1 MSELYLTILS
11 AYLCTEVSNELKTEL
26 SEEQLKKLQKVFS
39 EVTFKLVVEMS
50 KKNQENKLFNTNNN

>member
-1 MSELYLTILS
+1 MSEFYLTMLS
-11 AYLCTEVSNELKTEL
+11 AYLCTEVSDKLKPEF
-26 SEEQLKKLQKVFS
+26 SEDQLQKLQEAFS

>member
-11 AYLCTEVSNELKTEL
+11 AYLCTEVSNELKTEFN
-26 SEEQLKKLQKVFS
+26 EEQLKRLREVFS
-39 EVTFKLVVEMS
+39 EVIFTIVVEMS